1 MTREIVLALRYAAF
15 TVGLFVFTAVLYAM
29 ERRYGGGAWIAY
41 LFLFMTLAVYAV
53 IGMLSRTSHSHEYY
67 LAGQRVPAVFNG
79 MATAADGLSAASFIG
94 LAGSLFATGYQGL
107 AYIVGWTGGFCL
119 VAVLLAPYV
128 RKMARY
134 TIPDFLAT
142 RYDSGAVRVIAVV
155 ATMLCSFVYLV
166 AQIQGVGLIA
176 AHFIGVDVS
185 VGIAFGLAGI
195 LVCSFLGG
203 MRAVTWTQVA
213 QYLILIVAML
223 VTVSLI
229 GHRAGL
235 GWLPQWHYGEAY
247 QRVAALEADLRDGRG
262 NGAGEPRARAA
273 YRQAAAALQQEIDA
287 LPASWTAQKVARVA
301 ALTAARERNAS
312 LREIGQLQR
321 FLDAL
326 PASPE
331 QALQVWTRERD
342 ALLRQAQPPSS
353 TRLAVPAPS
362 PSSAAMSGDQQARG
376 QHGEVIAV
384 DAAMRDVDSGDSTM
398 DTADIA
404 QGDANAGR
412 ANAINFIALVM
423 SLTLGTA
430 SLPHI
435 LTRYVTAP
443 DVGSARRAVGWTLFF
458 ISLFYLSVPVLA
470 ILVKLALMENL
481 PGRSLAHLPDWIVQ
495 WQQATPPTQPLVRI
509 DDLLHDGLLHWAGL
523 AMQPDMVVLAAPEIA
538 GLPYVITGLIAAGAL
553 AAALSTAD
561 GLLLTIANVLSHDV
575 YFKLLA
581 SRTSAHRRVML
592 SKFLLLAVALA
603 AAWLASVNGGNILFI
618 VGAAFS
624 LAASGLF
631 PALVLG
637 VFWERM
643 TRRGAVA
650 AMVAGLVVC
659 VYYLCRAHPGFA
671 HAMYLTPDTW
681 FGVAAGSAGVFG
693 VPVGFAVGITASLF
707 DTPPSEVMR
716 KRVRWMRLP

>member
-1 MTREIVLALRYAAF
+1 MARSGVLALRYAGF
-15 TVGLFVFTAVLYAM
+15 TVGLFVFTAVLYLF
-29 ERRYGGGAWIAY
+29 ERHYGGGAWIAY
-41 LFLFMTLAVYAV
+41 LFLFLTLAVYAV
-53 IGMLSRTSHSHEYY
+53 IGMLSRTSNPHEYY

-79 MATAADGLSAASFIG
+79 MATAADWLSAASFIG

-134 TIPDFLAT
+134 TIPDFLAS
-142 RYDSGAVRVIAVV
+142 RYDSGTVRVIAAV

-185 VGIAFGLAGI
+185 VGIVFGLAGI

-223 VTVSLI
+223 VTVALV
-229 GHRAGL
+229 GQRAGL
-235 GWLPQWHYGEAY
+235 GWLPQLHYGQAY
-247 QRVAALEADLRDGRG
+247 QRVAALEADLREGRG
-262 NGAGEPRARAA
+262 TGVDEPQARGAYRRAA
-273 YRQAAAALQQEIDA
+273 DALQREIDT
-287 LPASWTAQKVARVA
+287 LPASWVEQKRARA
-301 ALTAARERNAS
+301 LALTEARERNAS
-312 LREIGQLQR
+312 LREIGRLQQ

-326 PASPE
+326 PPTPE
-331 QALQVWTRERD
+331 QTRQVWARERD
-342 ALLRQAQPPSS
+342 ALSRQAQPPSS
-353 TRLAVPAPS
+353 TRVGAQPVTFEAGQ
-362 PSSAAMSGDQQARG
+362 SGTHDG
-376 QHGEVIAV
+376 G
-384 DAAMRDVDSGDSTM
+384 SNT
-398 DTADIA
+398 
-404 QGDANAGR
+404 
-412 ANAINFIALVM
+412 INFIALVM

-435 LTRYVTAP
+435 LTRYATAP
-443 DVGSARRAVGWTLFF
+443 NVGSARRAVGWTLFF

-470 ILVKLALMENL
+470 ILVKLALMESL
-481 PGRSLAHLPDWIVQ
+481 PGRSLANLPDWIIQ
-495 WQQATPPTQPLVRI
+495 WQQTTPPTQPLVRV
-509 DDLLHDGLLHWAGL
+509 DDLLHDGVLHWAGL
-523 AMQPDMVVLAAPEIA
+523 AIQPDMVVLAAPEIA

-575 YFKLLA
+575 YYKLLA

-592 SKFLLLAVALA
+592 SKFLLLGVALA
-603 AAWLASVNGGNILFI
+603 AAWLASANVGNILFI

-631 PALVLG
+631 PGLVLG
-637 VFWERM
+637 IFWERM
-643 TRRGAVA
+643 TTRGAVA
-650 AMVAGLVVC
+650 AMIAGLLVC
-659 VYYLCRAHPGFA
+659 VYYLCRAHPSFA
-671 HAMYLTPDTW
+671 HALHLAPQTW

-693 VPVGFAVGITASLF
+693 VPVGFVVGISASLF
-707 DTPPSEVMR
+707 DAPPSDVMR
-716 KRVRWMRLP
+716 QRVRWMRLP